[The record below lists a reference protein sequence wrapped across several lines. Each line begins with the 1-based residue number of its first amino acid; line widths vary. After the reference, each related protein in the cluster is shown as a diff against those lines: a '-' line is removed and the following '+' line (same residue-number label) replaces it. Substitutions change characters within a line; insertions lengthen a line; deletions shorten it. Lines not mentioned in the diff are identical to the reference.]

1 MFILGFQAYVEDQGD
16 DLGLSGI
23 KRSVYSPP
31 GLVLGG
37 FRATSKV
44 SSHNHEDPEEVTLE
58 CPFAIDND
66 EVDDYRS
73 RYLQALKNGYLLIT
87 YSIFFFYII
96 IRLRACFLHCSLR
109 DFFFQICV

>member
-1 MFILGFQAYVEDQGD
+1 MLFFQAYIEDQGD

-37 FRATSKV
+37 FRASSKV
-44 SSHNHEDPEEVTLE
+44 SIHNQDDPDEVNLE

-66 EVDDYRS
+66 EAEDYRS
-73 RYLQALKNGYLLIT
+73 RYSSAIKM
-87 YSIFFFYII
+87 F
-96 IRLRACFLHCSLR
+96 
-109 DFFFQICV
+109 IC